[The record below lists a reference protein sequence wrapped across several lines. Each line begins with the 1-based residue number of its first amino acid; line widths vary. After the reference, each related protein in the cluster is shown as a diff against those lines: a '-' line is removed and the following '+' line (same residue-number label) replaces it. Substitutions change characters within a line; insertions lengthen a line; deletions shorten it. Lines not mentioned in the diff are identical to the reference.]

1 MELKELQLDA
11 YTQAVER
18 GLYKD
23 EPSINN
29 LLWHIREEA
38 SEAIRA
44 WKQYN
49 DLRTHYECESHFVE
63 DCLKCDF
70 DCSICPRRRNEGVN
84 QELADVIIMTLS
96 ACEHMGIDIEAAIK
110 EKMAYN
116 AIRKR

>member
-23 EPSINN
+23 SPTKNK

-38 SEAIRA
+38 TEAVRA
-44 WKQYN
+44 WQRYRDVK
-49 DLRTHYECESHFVE
+49 THYECNSRTIT
-63 DCLKCDF
+63 DCMPTNF
-70 DCSICPRRRNEGVN
+70 DCSRCKQRRNEGVN

-96 ACEHMGIDIEAAIK
+96 ACEHLGIDIEAAIK

-116 AIRKR
+116 AIRER